1 MPESNVP
8 QCPEPIPYSNESYGY
23 AEIDFKPTPHAVFD
37 NQVKLVHVDKILAN
51 QLGEITQPV
60 QDVLAYP
67 NLASV
72 GDNNAKPLLTSY
84 AGADISL
91 PTTLASS
98 DVNTVSINDIS
109 QPNQPT
115 QPTQPTHHNQPTQP
129 THHNQPNPP
138 SPNLSNQLLGIKPIP
153 MAPMI
158 LPVPSKNKERFENNP
173 IQSNDNLANFIP
185 KNNPIG
191 RVEHFGPNKNE
202 FFANKH
208 IKEFFG
214 DINTM
219 DNIVFIIAVI
229 ALGYYYVSTYHPE
242 YLNNFNNINISTIPI
257 ISQLTNP
264 NVTTENK
271 IIIVVA
277 IVIGLVLVSR
287 MLK

>member
-8 QCPEPIPYSNESYGY
+8 QCPEPIPYSDESYGY

-37 NQVKLVHVDKILAN
+37 NQVKLVPVDKVLAN

-67 NLASV
+67 NLAPV

-91 PTTLASS
+91 PTTLGGS
-98 DVNTVSINDIS
+98 DIDTVSINDIT
-109 QPNQPT
+109 QPSQPT
-115 QPTQPTHHNQPTQP
+115 QPNESNQ
-129 THHNQPNPP
+129 HNQPNPP
-138 SPNLSNQLLGIKPIP
+138 SSNISNQLLGVKPIP
-153 MAPMI
+153 MAPMNP
-158 LPVPSKNKERFENNP
+158 PVNSKNKERFENNP
-173 IQSNDNLANFIP
+173 MQFNHESNDNLANYIN
-185 KNNPIG
+185 KNNPVG
-191 RVEHFGPNKNE
+191 RVEHFGPNKKE
-202 FFANKH
+202 FFGNKNY
-208 IKEFFG
+208 KEFFG

-219 DNIVFIIAVI
+219 DNIVFFAVII

-242 YLNNFNNINISTIPI
+242 YLTNINISTIPI